1 MTQYSKDVKKLQLQH
16 LAEKAGIKE
25 QFEFIYKKYKE
36 KKEEMKKVLKQA
48 DGAQK
53 LYEKEKRYRENQ
65 RKIYEKMFS
74 EGLNVEDARNV
85 MEKYIEREN
94 LKDLQNSQKKSSTF
108 SGLNT

>member
-1 MTQYSKDVKKLQLQH
+1 
-16 LAEKAGIKE
+16 
-25 QFEFIYKKYKE
+25 
-36 KKEEMKKVLKQA
+36 
-48 DGAQK
+48 
-53 LYEKEKRYRENQ
+53 
-65 RKIYEKMFS
+65 MFS